1 MSNISK
7 KAAKRPLKT
16 GRAKITGFFSDMP
29 STKLGIAERSKK
41 ARLSSVLTKAR
52 MALSEMT
59 DEEDTAITAAALAD
73 PDSQPVDELMRRKG
87 GRPRSDNPKQ
97 QVALRLDR
105 DVIERFKAS
114 GDGWQTRM
122 NDALRKAVGLK

>member
-7 KAAKRPLKT
+7 KSLKRPLKAGALKVSLLT
-16 GRAKITGFFSDMP
+16 TGFIGAP
-29 STKLGIAERSKK
+29 KQSKN
-41 ARLSSVLTKAR
+41 ARLSSALAKAR

-59 DEEDTAITAAALAD
+59 DEEDAAITAAALAD
-73 PDSQPVDELMRRKG
+73 PDAQPVDELMRRKG

-105 DVIERFKAS
+105 DVIERFKA
-114 GDGWQTRM
+114 GGEGWQTRM